1 MDLDISLIIALV
13 AAGLLIGA
21 TGTWSPCGFSMVE
34 TIGPT
39 GHTGGQPTTVA
50 ACATFLPG
58 ALVGAVFTFGGLSL
72 VGAAIPGEAGWV
84 SYTVAGVVAVVAAVA
99 EARGKRIAPQIR
111 RQLPE
116 HWRRVMPMPVAAA
129 LYGVLLGLGFTTF
142 VLTFGVWALA
152 GISLALGE
160 PAAGL
165 AIGLGFGVGRA
176 IPIVTLAPFAAHP
189 FGRRAI
195 TLMAERPEIY
205 RAIRFGDALVL
216 VVAAGALIFA
226 GTAQA
231 SVKQVLGASDPSV
244 SGASLAYAKGAGD
257 LSFVREG
264 GDDIALPGTDPSISD
279 DYVAVIDGGTVR
291 ILERPGLTDVD
302 SFDAPGVDSVAI
314 SKNWIAYRT
323 RVEGRDK
330 LETRSIDPS
339 GETGAPNNAG
349 AAGQPD
355 QVSAPSLDGNTLVYA
370 IATPKSSRIVKA
382 SLKKPKREVVI
393 HSDIHQLF
401 NPSVR
406 GSSLLYVRGTNQG
419 WELRLKKLGN
429 RDTGRLLKNSD
440 KRLWS
445 TALSAERAYY
455 TVLKGSAPT
464 ADIKSV
470 QR

>member
-1 MDLDISLIIALV
+1 MDPLLLVALV
-13 AAGLLIGA
+13 SAGLLIGA

-39 GHTGGQPTTVA
+39 GHTGGQPTTLA

-58 ALVGAVFTFGGLSL
+58 AIVGAVFTFGGLAL

-84 SYTVAGVVAVVAAVA
+84 SYTVAGAVALVAAVA
-99 EARGKRIAPQIR
+99 EARGRRIAPQIR

-160 PAAGL
+160 PVAGL

-176 IPIVTLAPFAAHP
+176 IPIVALAPFAAHP
-189 FGRRAI
+189 FGRKAI

-216 VVAAGALIFA
+216 TAAAGVLVFA

-244 SGASLAYAKGAGD
+244 SGATLAYAKGAGD
-257 LSFVREG
+257 LAFVKEG
-264 GDDIALPGTDPSISD
+264 QNETGLPGTDPSISD
-279 DYVAVIDGGTVR
+279 NYVAVIDGGSVR
-291 ILERPGLTDVD
+291 ILDRPGFTDVD

-314 SKNWIAYRT
+314 SNNWIVYRT

-330 LETRSIDPS
+330 LEYRSIDSS
-339 GETGAPNNAG
+339 GETGAPNNVG
-349 AAGQPD
+349 AAGHPD

-370 IATPKSSRIVKA
+370 IATPRSSRIIKA
-382 SLKKPKREVVI
+382 SLKKPKRGVVI

-406 GSSLLYVRGTNQG
+406 GSSLLYVRGTKQD
-419 WELRLKKLGN
+419 WELRLKGLAS
-429 RDTGRLLKNSD
+429 RDPGRLLKSSD
-440 KRLWS
+440 RRLWS
-445 TALSAERAYY
+445 TALSADRAYY

>member
-1 MDLDISLIIALV
+1 MDPLLLVALV
-13 AAGLLIGA
+13 SAGLLIGA

-39 GHTGGQPTTVA
+39 GHTGGQPTTLA

-58 ALVGAVFTFGGLSL
+58 AIVGAVFTFGGLAL

-84 SYTVAGVVAVVAAVA
+84 SYTVAGAVALVAAVA

-116 HWRRVMPMPVAAA
+116 HWRRVMPMPLAAA

-160 PAAGL
+160 PVAGL

-176 IPIVTLAPFAAHP
+176 IPIVALAPFAARP
-189 FGRRAI
+189 FGRKAI

-216 VVAAGALIFA
+216 TAAAGALVFA

-231 SVKQVLGASDPSV
+231 SVKQVLGASDPSI
-244 SGASLAYAKGAGD
+244 SGATLAYAKGAGD
-257 LSFVREG
+257 LAFVKEG
-264 GDDIALPGTDPSISD
+264 QNETGLPGTDPSISD
-279 DYVAVIDGGTVR
+279 DYVAVIDGGSVR
-291 ILERPGLTDVD
+291 ILDRPGFTDLD

-314 SKNWIAYRT
+314 SNNWIVYRT

-330 LETRSIDPS
+330 LQARSIDGS
-339 GETGAPNNAG
+339 GQAGEPKDIG

-370 IATPKSSRIVKA
+370 IATPRSSRIIKA
-382 SLKKPKREVVI
+382 SLLKLKRDVVI
-393 HSDIHQLF
+393 RSDLDQLF

-406 GSSLLYVRGTNQG
+406 GSSLLYVRGTKQG
-419 WELRLKKLGN
+419 WELRLKGLGS
-429 RDTGRLLKNSD
+429 RDAGRLLKGSD
-440 KRLWS
+440 RRLWS
-445 TALSAERAYY
+445 TALSTERAYY
-455 TVLKGSAPT
+455 TVLKGSAPS